1 MIAKVVIT
9 SIWSAQKL
17 ADRVFFHG
25 YFHSILQENMRFVYI
40 GDSNKYIRRMIYK
53 NKRSKVSVTD
63 ALDGSYQVSL

>member
-1 MIAKVVIT
+1 
-9 SIWSAQKL
+9 
-17 ADRVFFHG
+17 
-25 YFHSILQENMRFVYI
+25 MRFVYI